1 MHVSDVVL
9 ESQQALP
16 PCFGGGLSHFL
27 DLLLVPEP
35 HDLEQLL
42 QEPHCPQLPLTG
54 PEKLY
59 NAVKSVSQSLQCAGS
74 VFGPGHEPL
83 LQDLVLVFVPN
94 EHKLQEPQVPQEPVT
109 ELTSTI
115 CNTYEPEQ
123 RYRYFLIRYS
133 VLTEHCKE
141 DVRSCM

>member
-1 MHVSDVVL
+1 M
-9 ESQQALP
+9 
-16 PCFGGGLSHFL
+16 
-27 DLLLVPEP
+27 
-35 HDLEQLL
+35 
-42 QEPHCPQLPLTG
+42 
-54 PEKLY
+54 
-59 NAVKSVSQSLQCAGS
+59 KSVSQSLQCAGS

-133 VLTEHCKE
+133 VLIEHCKE
-141 DVRSCM
+141 DVRLRLSL